1 MINPFET
8 QKEREL
14 FFTDSPAGQVERA
27 LELLTGL
34 YEFKVERG
42 TQANSLRINYD
53 IQHYSLEGLEH
64 ALVDEGFRFEDNALR
79 KLGRKLIYYCE
90 DVQYHNLKMPEWQ
103 TKTRGREIFV
113 KVYEHHSHGD
123 HDETPKELRDF
134 K

>member
-14 FFTDSPAGQVERA
+14 VFADLPPAQTERA
-27 LELLTGL
+27 LELLSGL
-34 YEFKVERG
+34 YEFRVELGARP
-42 TQANSLRINYD
+42 NSLRITYD

-64 ALVDEGFRFEDNALR
+64 ALEEQGFRFADHALHKIAR
-79 KLGRKLIYYCE
+79 KFIYYCE
-90 DVQYHNLKMPEWQ
+90 DVQYHNLKTPEWQ

-123 HDETPKELRDF
+123 HDDTPKELREF